1 MSPYYVA
8 GPVLG
13 AGHTAMGETDRNRHA
28 NTGPWTCDSVLR
40 RLGKEPQGGQMT
52 RLGGGGGHVRAG
64 GMEVA
69 SQTER
74 DRGCL
79 RKGPA

>member
-28 NTGPWTCDSVLR
+28 NTGPWTCDSVLG

-52 RLGGGGGHVRAG
+52 RLGACEGRGHGGG
-64 GMEVA
+64 
-69 SQTER
+69 QPER
-74 DRGCL
+74 EG
-79 RKGPA
+79 